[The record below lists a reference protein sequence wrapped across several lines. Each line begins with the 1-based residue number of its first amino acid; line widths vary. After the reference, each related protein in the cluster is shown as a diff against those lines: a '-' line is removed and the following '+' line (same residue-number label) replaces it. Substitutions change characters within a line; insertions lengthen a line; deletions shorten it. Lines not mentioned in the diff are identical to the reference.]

1 MVMTTNLISKTSMAS
16 TLTTSIPEQC
26 MICPRACGANR
37 AAGQIGVCGADDR
50 LMVARAALHFWEE
63 PPVSGESGSGTI
75 FFSHCPLHCVYCQN
89 ASIAAGEAGA
99 EVTLDRLVQM
109 MLELQAQGAL
119 NINFVTPTHYTP
131 WIVPAVAAARKQ
143 GLKLPIVWNTS
154 GYETVETVR
163 NLADTVDVWLV
174 DFKYAAG
181 ETAAAYSHAPDY
193 PEIAIAAIDEMLA
206 ISGEPQYDEFDG
218 QERMTKGVIIR
229 HLLLP
234 GHVEESALAVSLLHE
249 RYDQRARLS
258 IMNQYTPVISPD
270 SPAAMRYPNL
280 LERVDDEYYD
290 ALLDFADEL
299 GVQDYFWQDGP
310 ADLESFIPAFDLT
323 GVEPE

>member
-1 MVMTTNLISKTSMAS
+1 MTVAMKCNIS
-16 TLTTSIPEQC
+16 ERC

-37 AAGQIGVCGADDR
+37 AAGQIGVCGADNR

-75 FFSHCPLHCVYCQN
+75 FFSHCPLHCAYCQN

-99 EVTLDRLVQM
+99 EITLERLVQM

-131 WIVPAVAAARKQ
+131 WIVAAVNAAREE
-143 GLKLPIVWNTS
+143 GLTLPIVWNTS

-163 NLADTVDVWLV
+163 SLADTVDVWLV
-174 DFKYAAG
+174 DFKYAVG
-181 ETAAAYSHAPDY
+181 ETAAAYSRAADY
-193 PEIAIAAIDEMLA
+193 PEVALAAIDEMLSIA
-206 ISGEPQYDEFDG
+206 GVPEYDEFNG
-218 QERMTKGVIIR
+218 QERMTRGVIVR

-234 GHVEESALAVSLLHE
+234 GHVEESALAVKVLHE
-249 RYDQRARLS
+249 RYGQRVRMS

-270 SPAAMRYPNL
+270 APTARRYPNL
-280 LERVDDEYYD
+280 LTRVDDEAYD

-323 GVEPE
+323 GV